1 MWPFVFS
8 GKSSMNEYK
17 SKKKVNIIWKF
28 FCSVKLTLFILI
40 ILAIT
45 SILGTIIPQVQGE
58 GMMKFAKSLRPD
70 MLRLFISLD
79 LFDMYHSIWFRSIIG
94 CLALNLIICSIDR
107 FPGALKLF
115 RAQPRPDRKKP
126 FENLPPE
133 QTFTVKGRPEETA
146 ERVSSFLSNRF
157 KKVYQTRD
165 KNNRFFYVE
174 KGRFAHFGVY
184 IVHSSLLFIII
195 GSLLGSFFGFEAYV
209 NIVEGDKTDTVIL
222 RKQKKPMKLN
232 FEVRCD
238 KFSVDF
244 YKNGAPKEY
253 RSDLSFFVDGKDVKK
268 MSLIVNH
275 PVQFEGVTFYQA
287 NYGSVPGK
295 KAQLKISR
303 HSSKDGVITMEV
315 ESGVN
320 TALPDKK
327 GSFQIVKIEGDFM
340 RMGPAVLISIQPDKG
355 DEIRFWVFKDREMI
369 EKKVPGIIGKFPKL
383 NPSSFKP
390 YTFYLDDIKSKYYTG
405 LQVNKDPGVFFVWA
419 GFFLIIAGFYVTFF
433 TSHMRIWIHLSNKK
447 KRTEISIAGTSAK
460 NRVGLERELKH
471 LTGNIKKLFSA

>member
-1 MWPFVFS
+1 MRPFVFF

-17 SKKKVNIIWKF
+17 SKKQTNIIWKF
-28 FCSVKLTLFILI
+28 FRSVKLTLFILL
-40 ILAIT
+40 ILAVT
-45 SILGTIIPQVQGE
+45 SILGTVIPQRE
-58 GMMKFAKSLRPD
+58 GIMEFARRLNPD
-70 MLRLFISLD
+70 MFRLFISLD

-133 QTFTVKGRPEETA
+133 QTFIVKEKQGKTA
-146 ERVSSFLSNRF
+146 ERVSSFLSKRF
-157 KKVYQTRD
+157 KNVYTAGDQNSRS
-165 KNNRFFYVE
+165 FYVE

-184 IVHSSLLFIII
+184 IVHSSLLFVIT

-244 YKNGAPKEY
+244 YENGAPKEY
-253 RSDLSFFVDGKDVKK
+253 RSDLSFLVNGKDVKK
-268 MSLIVNH
+268 MSLLVNH

-303 HSSKDGVITMEV
+303 HSGKDDEITMLI

-320 TALPDKK
+320 TALPDNK
-327 GSFQIVKIEGDFM
+327 GSFQIAKIEGDFM

-355 DEIRFWVFKDREMI
+355 DEIQFWVFKDSEMI
-369 EKKVPGIIGKFPKL
+369 EKKVPGMLGRFPKL
-383 NPSSFKP
+383 NPSAFKP
-390 YTFYLDDIKSKYYTG
+390 YTFYLDDIESKYYTG

-433 TSHMRIWIHLSNKK
+433 TSHMRIWVHLSNMK
-447 KRTEISIAGTSAK
+447 KRTRISIAGTSGRD
-460 NRVGLERELKH
+460 RVRLDRELTH
-471 LTGNIKKLFSA
+471 LTGNIKELFN